1 MVWKVAERKVVGE
14 AEISKT
20 PPPGYVPP
28 SVYVPPAAPP
38 GPAFAA
44 AKAPEKKIPTEFLAR
59 HRLIKSFIDKE
70 GKKYLCPNISDIVAK
85 TSLDEETV
93 KQHVSVMEFDEA
105 VALMQEVDNCPVCSV
120 DGLNRLVENLRKL
133 RT

>member
-1 MVWKVAERKVVGE
+1 MVWIVAERKVVGE
-14 AEISKT
+14 AEIREK

-28 SVYVPPAAPP
+28 SEYVPSAPPP
-38 GPAFAA
+38 GPAFIA

-85 TSLDEETV
+85 TGLDEETV
-93 KQHVSVMEFDEA
+93 KEHITVMEFDEA
-105 VALMQEVDNCPVCSV
+105 VALVQEVDNCPVCSV

>member
-1 MVWKVAERKVVGE
+1 MVWKIAERKVVGE
-14 AEISKT
+14 AEITAK

-28 SVYVPPAAPP
+28 SAYVPPAPPP
-38 GPAFAA
+38 GPAFVA

-59 HRLIKSFIDKE
+59 HRLIKGYIDKQ
-70 GKKYLCPNISDIVAK
+70 GKKYLCPNITDIAAK
-85 TSLDEETV
+85 TGLDEGTV
-93 KQHVSVMEFDEA
+93 KQHINVMEFDEA
-105 VALMQEVDNCPVCSV
+105 VALMQEVDNPPVCSV